1 MIMKKIKRLAALM
14 LAVVMVLAMS
24 ITAFA
29 TDGGETPS
37 TPPEGGNESTET
49 PAPEAPT
56 TTVGKTEGHTYQLYQ
71 IFTGVY
77 DATSGRLSDI
87 KWGQNGKGGTAGSL
101 VSENVL
107 EDLTKVASSNK
118 DTEKLGIIEKYVD
131 LDSDTFKAEG
141 VALDTTGGKIK
152 YTGLPAG
159 YYLIRDQAGS
169 LEGKENEAYTFYI
182 VQVTDGTLEVT
193 PKADVPS
200 IDKDIQNA
208 DSATGTADGKGT
220 AVNVGDTVA
229 FKLTSTVPKMKEYGY
244 TKYTYIV
251 TDTMSNGLTFN
262 SEVAPVVKV
271 GGTTLT
277 NEVDYTYK
285 YDGQVLT
292 VTFVPERFINLTEGA
307 EIEITYTATLNE
319 NALDTSVEVNK
330 VKLTYSNDPKN
341 EGTGE
346 TPEKEV
352 YVYDF
357 DIDINK
363 YQEGDETQK
372 LAGAVFVLKNSDGKY
387 YKVNDKK
394 EVDWV
399 NDIDDATKVKTDA
412 KGHAKF
418 TGLDSGTYNLEEVE
432 APAGYNKL
440 TEDVVVNITVTY
452 DAEGKITSTSV
463 ESTGDGQYIHTE
475 NIDNKK
481 GSLLPSTGGI
491 GTTIFYIV
499 GAIIVIG
506 AGVILVVKKR
516 MSNE

>member
-1 MIMKKIKRLAALM
+1 MIMKKIKRLTALM

-37 TPPEGGNESTET
+37 TTPEGGNESTET

-77 DATSGRLSDI
+77 DATSKRLSDI
-87 KWGQNGKGGTAGSL
+87 KWGENGIGTTGEL
-101 VSENVL
+101 VSQEVL
-107 EDLTKVASSNK
+107 DALTEVQNSTS
-118 DTEKLGIIEKYVD
+118 DTEKLGVIDDYVNLESTPYD
-131 LDSDTFKAEG
+131 ATP
-141 VALDTTGGKIK
+141 DTTGDKIK
-152 YTGLPAG
+152 YTNLPAG

-169 LEGKENEAYTFYI
+169 LDGKENGAYTFYI
-182 VQVTDGTLEVT
+182 VQVTNGTLEVT

-208 DSATGTADGKGT
+208 DSANGTADGKGT

-244 TKYTYIV
+244 TKYTYTV
-251 TDTMSNGLTFN
+251 TDTMSDGLTFN
-262 SEVAPVVKV
+262 SDVAPVVKV
-271 GGTTLT
+271 GGVELG
-277 NEVDYTYK
+277 NGVDYSYK

-319 NALDTSVEVNK
+319 KALNTSVEVNK

-341 EGTGE
+341 DGTGE

-363 YQEGDETQK
+363 YQEGDDTQK
-372 LAGAVFVLKNSDGKY
+372 LAGAVFALKNSDGKY
-387 YKVNDKK
+387 YKVDNEKK
-394 EVDWV
+394 VTWVD
-399 NDIDDATKVKTDA
+399 DIDDATKVTTDTE
-412 KGHAKF
+412 GHAKF

-463 ESTGDGQYIHTE
+463 TSTGDGQYIHTE

-499 GAIIVIG
+499 GAILVIG